1 MPDIPPKLQ
10 NQIAQYQQVQQQL
23 QMIMAQ
29 RNQYSLQLEE
39 VERALEELGK
49 SKPETPIYR
58 NVGSLLIKVEKQ
70 EDLKKE
76 LDEMKDTLG
85 KIVRNSKILE
95 SRDLADKIQKYLVKS
110 LSGHYSGV
118 EDLGVRGGPFWVLIG
133 GEMPSVLVEISHL
146 SNSVEEERLGSP
158 AYRKQVAQGI
168 HDGISEYIRSLGK
181 G

>member
-10 NQIAQYQQVQQQL
+10 NQIAQYQQLQQQL

-49 SKPETPIYR
+49 AKPETPIFR
-58 NVGSLLIKVEKQ
+58 NVGSLLIRVEKP

-85 KIVRNSKILE
+85 IK
-95 SRDLADKIQKYLVKS
+95 VKS
-110 LSGHYSGV
+110 
-118 EDLGVRGGPFWVLIG
+118 
-133 GEMPSVLVEISHL
+133 M
-146 SNSVEEERLGSP
+146 ERQENQLKERFG
-158 AYRKQVAQGI
+158 ALR
-168 HDGISEYIRSLGK
+168 SELQAALK
-181 G
+181 GAG

>member
-85 KIVRNSKILE
+85 IK
-95 SRDLADKIQKYLVKS
+95 VKS
-110 LSGHYSGV
+110 
-118 EDLGVRGGPFWVLIG
+118 
-133 GEMPSVLVEISHL
+133 M
-146 SNSVEEERLGSP
+146 ERQENQLKERFTSLRTELQS
-158 AYRKQVAQGI
+158 ALQGA
-168 HDGISEYIRSLGK
+168 G
-181 G
+181 